1 MKFNLYPDI
10 DSDTQPS
17 AQYEVKLEYRG
28 PEQQRVP
35 TQVLLPSGKGAG
47 WTFDYYH
54 FEYDEDLEQ
63 YFALLKEITTPFG
76 AVETLEYW
84 TKENGHRFL
93 NDARPPLPRV
103 KRHAVD
109 PRFGQPEMVTTYEY
123 TDNNYLGR
131 GAGGITWRDDGL
143 DNLYQF
149 TGSDFEYGS
158 TASHWLKAADDDS
171 PGDNDPLP
179 PVIDPMKEPKQ
190 NFLEKW
196 QNVGF
201 ALIGAV
207 VGVAFMFAF
216 PPAGI
221 GIVFAVAGGVVTAAG
236 LGLAV
241 AGTLTDNN
249 TMAIAG
255 IGLTALGGGL
265 MSLASVGTRVSEAF
279 RTPRK
284 SVSSEGG
291 SRRASVPTASDA
303 NNDSVN
309 VVNPVQVAPE
319 NIPLATTDTQTN
331 VVRRHSVSEISI
343 TANSTAPVQQT
354 PQVGSGSSGG
364 PTPPPAPEQPSTSA
378 GQSGFTPND
387 IIKKI
392 NSLRH
397 VDLKDTANSTIRG
410 TKGSLLFG
418 SKTGVLAPPQ

>member
-1 MKFNLYPDI
+1 M
-10 DSDTQPS
+10 
-17 AQYEVKLEYRG
+17 
-28 PEQQRVP
+28 
-35 TQVLLPSGKGAG
+35 QV
-47 WTFDYYH
+47 D
-54 FEYDEDLEQ
+54 
-63 YFALLKEITTPFG
+63 
-76 AVETLEYW
+76 
-84 TKENGHRFL
+84 
-93 NDARPPLPRV
+93 
-103 KRHAVD
+103 
-109 PRFGQPEMVTTYEY
+109 GQPHDNRLLLTDAAYSVIGEY
-123 TDNNYLGR
+123 AESGLHNTRYSVYGERTLDKDDEEEKSLASLVAFKGEVREPVFGWYMLGR
-131 GAGGITWRDDGL
+131 GYRAYSPGLMCFNSPDSLAPEQSGLNPYLYVLGNPVNWRDP
-143 DNLYQF
+143 
-149 TGSDFEYGS
+149 TGHYAEGN
-158 TASHWLKAADDDS
+158 
-171 PGDNDPLP
+171 NDPLP

-284 SVSSEGG
+284 SVSGEVRTRSD
-291 SRRASVPTASDA
+291 SVQTASGA

-319 NIPLATTDTQTN
+319 NISLATTATEN
-331 VVRRHSVSEISI
+331 SRVRRVSAPEIS
-343 TANSTAPVQQT
+343 TNASSTEPGLSVFLC
-354 PQVGSGSSGG
+354 SG
-364 PTPPPAPEQPSTSA
+364 
-378 GQSGFTPND
+378 
-387 IIKKI
+387 
-392 NSLRH
+392 R
-397 VDLKDTANSTIRG
+397 
-410 TKGSLLFG
+410 
-418 SKTGVLAPPQ
+418 

>member
-1 MKFNLYPDI
+1 M
-10 DSDTQPS
+10 
-17 AQYEVKLEYRG
+17 
-28 PEQQRVP
+28 
-35 TQVLLPSGKGAG
+35 QV
-47 WTFDYYH
+47 D
-54 FEYDEDLEQ
+54 
-63 YFALLKEITTPFG
+63 
-76 AVETLEYW
+76 
-84 TKENGHRFL
+84 
-93 NDARPPLPRV
+93 
-103 KRHAVD
+103 
-109 PRFGQPEMVTTYEY
+109 GQPHDNRLLLTDAAYSVIGEY
-123 TDNNYLGR
+123 AESGLHNTRYSVYGERTLDKDDEEEKSLASLVAFKGEVREPVFGWYMLGR
-131 GAGGITWRDDGL
+131 GYRAYSPGLMCFNSPDSLAPEQSGLNPYLYVLGNPVNWRDP
-143 DNLYQF
+143 
-149 TGSDFEYGS
+149 TGHYAEGN
-158 TASHWLKAADDDS
+158 
-171 PGDNDPLP
+171 NDPLP

-284 SVSSEGG
+284 SVSGEVRTRSD
-291 SRRASVPTASDA
+291 SVQTASGA

-319 NIPLATTDTQTN
+319 NISLATTATEN
-331 VVRRHSVSEISI
+331 SRVRRVSAPEIS
-343 TANSTAPVQQT
+343 TNASSTEPVQQT
-354 PQVGSGSSGG
+354 PQGG
-364 PTPPPAPEQPSTSA
+364 PESTGSQPPAPPRQRAASTENLEDLMS
-378 GQSGFTPND
+378 QIRNFRQFD
-387 IIKKI
+387 
-392 NSLRH
+392 RH
-397 VDLKDTANSTIRG
+397 VDIRTIRARN
-410 TKGSLLFG
+410 FDRREFH
-418 SKTGVLAPPQ
+418 GVSPIPRPD